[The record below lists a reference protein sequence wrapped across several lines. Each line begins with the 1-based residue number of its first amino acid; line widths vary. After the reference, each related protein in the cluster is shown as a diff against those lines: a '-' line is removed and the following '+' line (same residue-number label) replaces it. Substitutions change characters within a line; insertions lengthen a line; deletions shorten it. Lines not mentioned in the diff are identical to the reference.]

1 MGIFYEQVEVINRA
15 PIDLTVTFDGQQ
27 KTLKPGKN
35 IIPAK
40 VVPYAQNQNP
50 IMGSQD
56 PNNPTIHGARYLISV
71 VGEDLPEN
79 LEPLTEEEWQAH
91 LGEPQRINSRQAF
104 EEQYA
109 NDPKAKLVVRG
120 KRGGVPAKSAY
131 EAGAGYGSKESN
143 TSFTHDK

>member
-1 MGIFYEQVEVINRA
+1 MGIFHEQVEVINRA
-15 PIDLTVTFDGQQ
+15 PINLTVTFDGQQ

-35 IIPAK
+35 MLPRL

-56 PNNPTIHGARYLISV
+56 PNNPTIVGAKYLISV

-79 LEPLTEEEWQAH
+79 LEPLTAEEWADH
-91 LGEPQRINSRQAF
+91 LGQPQRINSQQAF

-109 NDPKAKLVVRG
+109 NDPKAKLVLRG
-120 KRGGVPAKSAY
+120 KKGGVPAKSAY
-131 EAGAGYGSKESN
+131 EAGGATKGNS
-143 TSFTHDK
+143 SFDHDK